1 MWKAHMEP
9 RGPRRSMALG
19 GAAGGRRGGGGGAPG
34 RASAPG
40 EAGEVVTGHYPPRSY
55 SFIKYSK

>member
-19 GAAGGRRGGGGGAPG
+19 GAAGGRRGGAGARVGARGGG
-34 RASAPG
+34 
-40 EAGEVVTGHYPPRSY
+40 GEVVTGHYPPRSY
-55 SFIKYSK
+55 SFKASK